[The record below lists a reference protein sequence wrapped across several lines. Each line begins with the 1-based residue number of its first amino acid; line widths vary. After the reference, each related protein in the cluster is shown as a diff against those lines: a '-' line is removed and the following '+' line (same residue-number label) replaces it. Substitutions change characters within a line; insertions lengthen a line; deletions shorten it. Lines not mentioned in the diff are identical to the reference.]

1 MRSASLVQSP
11 RYVRGGVA
19 SAPRWRGASLPFSP
33 TPSGCNPSAALPGP
47 SFHYGLLRC
56 SPPVPAG
63 LAGSL
68 LPPPA
73 TLAPVNG
80 GWRKE

>member
-1 MRSASLVQSP
+1 MRTASLQLSP
-11 RYVRGGVA
+11 RWWRGGVA
-19 SAPRWRGASLPFSP
+19 SAPGRRGASLPCSP
-33 TPSGCNPSAALPGP
+33 TPTGCNPSATLPGP
-47 SFHYGLLRC
+47 SLRFGLLRC

-80 GWRKE
+80 G